1 MRDRLARR
9 AYVES
14 QVRRMRALDERLY
27 ELSRSR
33 REQVLVELPEPV
45 AVGWERYF
53 FIRPDL
59 DRSPEAP
66 ALRRLLPLIQHVEV
80 SNRKDFARRD
90 WQQGGKKVPQPHRHR
105 ALSEKEFWAL
115 DERLQRCFELHI
127 ERTPKTNHRRRIF
140 VFKDPW
146 KFVSRTRRYSITHRA
161 LPHSE
166 ADSERRFIDGIQYGK
181 GWPFRHRMR
190 TEGWGGRH
198 WSDYGPRFEAPPLVL
213 AEELP

>member
-1 MRDRLARR
+1 MRNRLARR

-27 ELSRSR
+27 ELGRFR

-66 ALRRLLPLIQHVEV
+66 VLRNILPLIQHVEV

-90 WQQGGKKVPQPHRHR
+90 WQQGGKKVPKPHRPS
-105 ALSEKEFWAL
+105 AISEKTFWSL
-115 DERLQRCFELHI
+115 DEKLQRYFELRI
-127 ERTPKTNHRRRIF
+127 ERIPKTNYRQRIF
-140 VFKDPW
+140 VLKDPW
-146 KFVSRTRRYSITHRA
+146 KFVSRTRRYYITHRA

-166 ADSERRFIDGIQYGK
+166 TLAEEAHIDKIQYGK
-181 GWPFRHRMR
+181 GWPYRHRMR
-190 TEGWGGRH
+190 TEGWGGDR
-198 WSDYGPRFEAPPLVL
+198 WNGYVPTDYAPLVL
-213 AEELP
+213 PEELP